1 MAVPATFI
9 LGIAI
14 LCTGVTSDNV
24 CGDDHSGTT
33 SGTIVAT
40 PGPGPCQWSIEV
52 PRGSSVQ
59 LTFDTFHLHDGDGD
73 VIVYE
78 HCSVGNQ
85 LGIFKGFEIP
95 QPVTSYSN
103 KMVVVLTS
111 SGIGTGTGFRAHYE
125 AVPVPRVVP
134 GELYS
139 IPDDPSPI
147 DIKQGCLTHTAG
159 ERWATEDKK
168 GLLNCVCGGDYRV
181 CYTVRCLAGTS
192 AVTGKDG
199 HWACRQHQEKQGAN
213 IPGQAKFVPVP
224 LIVHAVV
231 GLVNWSLGNAFE
243 EPDPQQQIL
252 ADLQAL
258 DNRLDDL
265 HGQLDS
271 LQTGQD
277 WAVGATLYAH
287 AEQRLRDTLDYLTNV
302 LYVDPAGQ
310 MQPSAAADQW
320 ADTVLSTGQDGL
332 FSVLNRFHD
341 MVVGSSGLF
350 GTKSLLLT
358 YDATLVS
365 TTLRDSVAYWN
376 KLLWF
381 YEYTYSLQ
389 VAGYSAW
396 STALNVKGRQD
407 ETSAV
412 MARARG
418 KLSEQAC
425 FLEMYLR
432 EWPAGTYGLPM
443 TNSGC
448 PVATNITWETGSR
461 YQDTSGYNEWSDGLH
476 FPTDTFHSN
485 NMRQEFCMKTSS
497 EGGSGQWP
505 AGNYCIF
512 KKGACADGFHDG
524 HITWDD
530 QDVFNDNE
538 ISGALPDG
546 VYDANTEIHYCCRED
561 GSYRTPIRLPIL
573 APFYLFRHQQGC
585 QMVEGVSS
593 PVNEWFW
600 FDDDDWFNHNE
611 LGGAHPYDDG
621 DPENHR
627 VHYCFYQRDE

>member
-24 CGDDHSGTT
+24 CGGDHSGTA

-52 PRGSSVQ
+52 PRGSSVR
-59 LTFDTFHLHDGDGD
+59 LTFDIFHLHDGDGD

-78 HCSVGNQ
+78 HCNVGNQ
-85 LGIFKGFEIP
+85 LGIFKGLEIP

-168 GLLNCVCGGDYRV
+168 LLNCVCGGDYRV
-181 CYTVRCLAGTS
+181 CYTVRCLMGTS
-192 AVTGKDG
+192 AVMGKDG
-199 HWACRQHQEKQGAN
+199 HWACRKYQVHEKQRAN

-310 MQPSAAADQW
+310 MQPSAAAHQW

-365 TTLRDSVAYWN
+365 TTPRDSVAYWN

-443 TNSGC
+443 TNTGC
-448 PVATNITWETGSR
+448 PVATNVTWETGSR
-461 YQDTSGYNEWSDGLH
+461 FQDTSGYNEWSDGLH
-476 FPTDTFHSN
+476 FPTDTFHSG

-512 KKGACADGFHDG
+512 KRGACPDGMHAFCQRFLEG

-530 QDVFNDNE
+530 LDVFNDNE

-546 VYDANTEIHYCCRED
+546 VYYANTEIH
-561 GSYRTPIRLPIL
+561 
-573 APFYLFRHQQGC
+573 
-585 QMVEGVSS
+585 
-593 PVNEWFW
+593 
-600 FDDDDWFNHNE
+600 
-611 LGGAHPYDDG
+611 
-621 DPENHR
+621 
-627 VHYCFYQRDE
+627 